1 MMGAQQ
7 RGAWQP
13 LQAKNPLGI
22 QHGGFTETFPPSR
35 HQDVIDVRGIT
46 RCCATHQLFAQH
58 HGLGLDDT
66 PVRQT
71 DVARQPVR
79 HTSPAH
85 SRQVGGLGAERCGA
99 ERNAGRATGSRVADA
114 VGQMDADFS
123 HPPEKLVEL
132 VNTLAQCDVA
142 IGSRYVKG
150 GSLDEKWPLWRK
162 GLSSFGNF
170 YARTILS
177 MPLRDCTGGFRL
189 YRREVLST
197 IPLGRVRS
205 NGYVFQVEM
214 AYLAHRLG
222 FQFKEIPIYFADR
235 RWGQSKMSFRIQLEA
250 AVRVWQLLFAYRDLR

>member
-1 MMGAQQ
+1 MKTTVVIPTYNEAE
-7 RGAWQP
+7 
-13 LQAKNPLGI
+13 NI
-22 QHGGFTETFPPSR
+22 QKLVPILLDLPIDDFSVLVVDDNSR
-35 HQDVIDVRGIT
+35 DGTGELAEQMRERHPGRVEVIHRAGK
-46 RCCATHQLFAQH
+46 L
-58 HGLGLDDT
+58 GLGT
-66 PVRQT
+66 
-71 DVARQPVR
+71 AYIEGF
-79 HTSPAH
+79 
-85 SRQVGGLGAERCGA
+85 SRALANG
-99 ERNAGRATGSRVADA
+99 ADA